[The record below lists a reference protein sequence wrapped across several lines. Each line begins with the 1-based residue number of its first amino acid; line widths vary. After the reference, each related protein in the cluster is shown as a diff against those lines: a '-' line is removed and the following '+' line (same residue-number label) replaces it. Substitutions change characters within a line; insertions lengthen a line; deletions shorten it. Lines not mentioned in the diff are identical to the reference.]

1 MIPLPM
7 RSQPEPN
14 TAAGRELGAAL
25 RRVDYSEDS
34 ISELLDDDAYSG
46 DPEELPVHTRRLPD
60 TPLATVVRALFL
72 GLPVSKRD
80 AVEALGR
87 RGVDALAATG
97 LAEVG
102 SDVVPGARV
111 LPVDELLVA
120 ADGYSRGSDDPP
132 DYVAAYSPASHVCA
146 SLTPRHRVERALDV
160 GTGSGAQALL
170 AAPHAAHVI
179 ATDVNPR
186 ALAYTQLNA
195 ALNGLTNVE
204 TRAGSLFE
212 PVRGEPFDLITCNAP
227 YVISPE
233 RRWAYRDAG
242 HEGDGVS
249 ELIVAEAAAH
259 LTDNGFATLLVSW
272 LGRDEEEPDDRV
284 VEWADATGCDTW
296 ILVAWET
303 DPLGHAAGWNSHLA
317 DDPKAYSA
325 ALDEWLRYFDRL
337 GAGWVS
343 EGAVLLHKRP
353 GTGHSTRADSFD
365 DETLEEAG
373 EQIERA
379 FAARA
384 QLAELGRRADLLA
397 EHLSVVAALRFEHDL
412 EPWRDGARLVES
424 RVSLDEGTNSVVEAP
439 APALEVLQALNGSET
454 LGEVIVAVAGRHGF
468 SETEILKLRSDALE
482 LSVELLELGALQF

>member
-1 MIPLPM
+1 M
-7 RSQPEPN
+7 RSQRKPDT
-14 TAAGRELGAAL
+14 TAAMELGKAL
-25 RRVDYSEDS
+25 RSVGYSEAA
-34 ISELLDDDAYSG
+34 ISELLDDDAYAG
-46 DPEELPVHTRRLPD
+46 DPEDLPVHARRLPD
-60 TPLATVVRALFL
+60 TPLGIVIRALFL

-80 AVEALGR
+80 AIRALGR

-102 SDVVPGARV
+102 TDVVPGARI
-111 LPVDELLVA
+111 LPVDELVVA

-146 SLTPRHRVERALDV
+146 SLTPRHRVGRALDV

-170 AAPHAAHVI
+170 VASHAEHVI

-195 ALNGLTNVE
+195 ALNGFTNVE
-204 TRAGSLFE
+204 CRAGSLFE
-212 PVRGEPFDLITCNAP
+212 PVRGERFDLITCNAP

-249 ELIVAEAAAH
+249 ELVVAEAAEH
-259 LTDNGFATLLVSW
+259 LAEGGFATLLVSW
-272 LGRDEEEPDDRV
+272 LGRSEDEPDERV
-284 VEWADATGCDTW
+284 IEWAEATGCDSW

-317 DDPKAYSA
+317 ENPKAFEA
-325 ALDEWLRYFDRL
+325 ALDEWLSYFDGL

-343 EGAVLLHKRP
+343 EGAVLLHNRP
-353 GTGHSTRADSFD
+353 GGEYTSRADSFD

-384 QLAELGRRADLLA
+384 QLAELERDADLLDA
-397 EHLSVVAALRFEHDL
+397 SLSVVTPLRFEHDL
-412 EPWRDGARLVES
+412 EPRREGPAIVES
-424 RVSLDEGTNSVVEAP
+424 RVSLEHGTNSVLEATP
-439 APALEVLQALNGSET
+439 PALEVVRALNGNASLGAVIDDVAERLELSQTET
-454 LGEVIVAVAGRHGF
+454 
-468 SETEILKLRSDALE
+468 SKLRREALE
-482 LSVELLELGALQF
+482 LSVELLELGALQFH